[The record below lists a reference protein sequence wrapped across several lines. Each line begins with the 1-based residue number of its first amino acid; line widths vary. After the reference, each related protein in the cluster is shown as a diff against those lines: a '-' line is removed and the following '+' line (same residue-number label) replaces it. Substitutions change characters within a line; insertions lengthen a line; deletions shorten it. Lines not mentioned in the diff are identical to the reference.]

1 LSERAGRSDPKE
13 QKGMQVVTAILA
25 EAFSLCAGHADGAT
39 DGPALSGERVA
50 WERRRGL
57 LAMM

>member
-1 LSERAGRSDPKE
+1 L
-13 QKGMQVVTAILA
+13 QVVMAIRA
-25 EAFSLCAGHADGAT
+25 EAFSSCAGHTDGAT

>member
-1 LSERAGRSDPKE
+1 
-13 QKGMQVVTAILA
+13 MQVVMAIRA
-25 EAFSLCAGHADGAT
+25 EAFSSCAEHADAAT
-39 DGPALSGERVA
+39 DGPTLSGERVA